1 MHVTDGIN
9 CTLGTVVLS
18 YNLRY
23 KRQKQQDYNIQD
35 QPGLNLRKFFLP
47 EKKLELGDVVW
58 LPVNLLYN
66 RNGLRMCS
74 QQQSWLQVQ
83 YSAKETG
90 GEDEEGY
97 PKLMRWVLLTQFSK
111 KEKYKHKSHYQN
123 DIIWGDEY
131 YQNKIYMYEIVKG

>member
-74 QQQSWLQVQ
+74 Q
-83 YSAKETG
+83 
-90 GEDEEGY
+90 
-97 PKLMRWVLLTQFSK
+97 
-111 KEKYKHKSHYQN
+111 
-123 DIIWGDEY
+123 
-131 YQNKIYMYEIVKG
+131 